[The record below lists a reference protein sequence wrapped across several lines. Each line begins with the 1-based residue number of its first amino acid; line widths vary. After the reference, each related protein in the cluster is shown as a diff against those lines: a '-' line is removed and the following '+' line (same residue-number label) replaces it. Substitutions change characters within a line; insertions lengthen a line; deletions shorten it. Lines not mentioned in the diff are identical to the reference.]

1 MCHSRSVPAWNSHVS
16 VPQVP
21 VLHVLLSADLKGVL
35 YFSTLEEAG
44 GCRQAL
50 ERAETACVPTPCR
63 VSVVDRALGEW
74 RGGRSSPKVGSVRM
88 VGGQCA
94 LVLGLYFLGVC
105 MSLVEVQLIDSGMH
119 RA

>member
-1 MCHSRSVPAWNSHVS
+1 MS

-21 VLHVLLSADLKGVL
+21 VLHVLLSADLTGIQ

-50 ERAETACVPTPCR
+50 ERVETACVPTPCG
-63 VSVVDRALGEW
+63 VSVVDRALGEP
-74 RGGRSSPKVGSVRM
+74 RGGRLSPKVGSVKM

-94 LVLGLYFLGVC
+94 LGLGLYFVGVC
-105 MSLVEVQLIDSGMH
+105 MSLVEFQLIYSGMH